1 MGEGFQF
8 IDIILLAMVA
18 GFIALR
24 LRSLLGR
31 RTGEEP
37 EHRPDGSAPHVG
49 QPGVGDDPV
58 AAHMDRESVVRL
70 EANPALRKAFRAM
83 QKVDSYFDVDAFIDG
98 ARSVYP
104 MVLEAFWRG
113 DREELRGLL
122 NDDVYEDFNAAIT
135 AREEAS
141 QTAQGRV
148 LDLADVRIEDAKLVG
163 SVVEITVAYKA
174 EIVLVTMNDRDEVI
188 EGNSSDT
195 VMVND
200 VWTFER
206 DLKSSDPAWLLVAT
220 RSE

>member
-1 MGEGFQF
+1 M
-8 IDIILLAMVA
+8 
-18 GFIALR
+18 
-24 LRSLLGR
+24 
-31 RTGEEP
+31 
-37 EHRPDGSAPHVG
+37 G
-49 QPGVGDDPV
+49 QPDVGDDPV
-58 AAHMDRESVVRL
+58 AARMDRESVVRL

-148 LDLADVRIEDAKLVG
+148 LDLVDVRIEDAKLVG
-163 SVVEITVAYKA
+163 SVAEITVAYKA